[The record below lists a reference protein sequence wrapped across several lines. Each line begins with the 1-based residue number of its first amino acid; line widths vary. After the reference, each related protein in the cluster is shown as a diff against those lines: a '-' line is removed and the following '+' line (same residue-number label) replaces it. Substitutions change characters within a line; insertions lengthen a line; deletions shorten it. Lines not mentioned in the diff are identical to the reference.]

1 MTGHTLEKRFKA
13 AEDKLIVGIATDG
26 EAKQENSG
34 YQCGHCNGVLTTD
47 VFDVDRVGSNE

>member
-1 MTGHTLEKRFKA
+1 MTGHTLEKCFEA

-34 YQCGHCNGVLTTD
+34 YQCGQCNGVLTTD